1 MNLLPVFRV
10 QMASTN
16 TVGCAGFMWV
26 LILSVAFTQTEQLIQ
41 NRNNIYIC
49 HMIQLFVILYTG
61 LCA

>member
-10 QMASTN
+10 QVASTN
-16 TVGCAGFMWV
+16 TVGCASFMWV
-26 LILSVAFTQTEQLIQ
+26 LILSVAFTQTEQIIQ

-49 HMIQLFVILYTG
+49 HMIQLFVIFYTG